1 MLASV
6 TEIAQKA
13 KRASKQARSL
23 TTKAKNELLASIS
36 NEIDKNKTKII
47 TANSIDIENL
57 PISTKDS
64 FRDRLILDEPRI
76 ESMLTS
82 ISDIIDLPDPIG
94 QIIDL
99 GKRPNGL
106 HIKKMRTALG
116 VIGIIYESRPNVT
129 TDASALCLKSGNSVI
144 LRGGS
149 ESINTNLAIGEIIRK
164 SLINNSVDPN
174 IVQVIENTSRDL
186 VSEIAS
192 ADKYI
197 DLIIPRGSKELL
209 KFLQKHATI
218 PMIKHLD
225 GVCHVFVD
233 DSADIKKSLDISVN
247 SKTNRFGV
255 CNAMETLLVSEMIAV
270 NFLPK
275 VTKILLEKKVEIRGC
290 EVSRKIVPNLNIACE
305 ADWQEEYLAPILAVK
320 VVTGIDDAINHIN
333 KFGSH
338 HTDAIV
344 SENEEHQK
352 RFLREIESSSVL
364 VNTSTRFAD
373 GFEYG
378 LGAEIGISTDKIHAR
393 GPVGLEGLTSLK
405 WVVSGNGQVRG

>member
-1 MLASV
+1 
-6 TEIAQKA
+6 
-13 KRASKQARSL
+13 
-23 TTKAKNELLASIS
+23 
-36 NEIDKNKTKII
+36 
-47 TANSIDIENL
+47 
-57 PISTKDS
+57 
-64 FRDRLILDEPRI
+64 
-76 ESMLTS
+76 MLTS

-174 IVQVIENTSRDL
+174 LVQVIENTSRDL

-320 VVTGIDDAINHIN
+320 VVTGIDDAITHIN

>member
-1 MLASV
+1 
-6 TEIAQKA
+6 
-13 KRASKQARSL
+13 
-23 TTKAKNELLASIS
+23 
-36 NEIDKNKTKII
+36 
-47 TANSIDIENL
+47 
-57 PISTKDS
+57 
-64 FRDRLILDEPRI
+64 
-76 ESMLTS
+76 MLTS

-174 IVQVIENTSRDL
+174 LVQVIENTSRDL

-275 VTKILLEKKVEIRGC
+275 VTKILSDKKVEIRGC
-290 EVSRKIVPNLNIACE
+290 EVSRKIVPNLNIASE

-405 WVVSGNGQVRG
+405 WVVSGNGQVRR

>member
-1 MLASV
+1 
-6 TEIAQKA
+6 
-13 KRASKQARSL
+13 
-23 TTKAKNELLASIS
+23 
-36 NEIDKNKTKII
+36 
-47 TANSIDIENL
+47 
-57 PISTKDS
+57 
-64 FRDRLILDEPRI
+64 
-76 ESMLTS
+76 MLTS

-149 ESINTNLAIGEIIRK
+149 ESINTNLAIGKIIRK

-174 IVQVIENTSRDL
+174 LVQVIENTSRDL

-209 KFLQKHATI
+209 KFLRKYATI

-255 CNAMETLLVSEMIAV
+255 CNAMETLLVSETIAV

-290 EVSRKIVPNLNIACE
+290 DVSREIVPNLKIASE

>member
-1 MLASV
+1 
-6 TEIAQKA
+6 
-13 KRASKQARSL
+13 
-23 TTKAKNELLASIS
+23 
-36 NEIDKNKTKII
+36 
-47 TANSIDIENL
+47 
-57 PISTKDS
+57 
-64 FRDRLILDEPRI
+64 
-76 ESMLTS
+76 MLTS

-164 SLINNSVDPN
+164 SLIDNSVDPN
-174 IVQVIENTSRDL
+174 LVQVIENTSRDL

>member
-1 MLASV
+1 
-6 TEIAQKA
+6 
-13 KRASKQARSL
+13 
-23 TTKAKNELLASIS
+23 
-36 NEIDKNKTKII
+36 
-47 TANSIDIENL
+47 
-57 PISTKDS
+57 
-64 FRDRLILDEPRI
+64 
-76 ESMLTS
+76 MLTS

-149 ESINTNLAIGEIIRK
+149 ESINTNLAIGEIIKK
-164 SLINNSVDPN
+164 SLINNSMDPN
-174 IVQVIENTSRDL
+174 LVHVIENTSRDL

-290 EVSRKIVPNLNIACE
+290 EVSRKIVPNLNIASE

>member
-1 MLASV
+1 
-6 TEIAQKA
+6 
-13 KRASKQARSL
+13 
-23 TTKAKNELLASIS
+23 
-36 NEIDKNKTKII
+36 
-47 TANSIDIENL
+47 
-57 PISTKDS
+57 
-64 FRDRLILDEPRI
+64 
-76 ESMLTS
+76 MLTS

-149 ESINTNLAIGEIIRK
+149 ESINTNLAIGKIIRK

-174 IVQVIENTSRDL
+174 LVQVIENTSRDI
-186 VSEIAS
+186 VAEIAA

-275 VTKILLEKKVEIRGC
+275 VIKILLERKVEIRGC
-290 EVSRKIVPNLNIACE
+290 DASRKIVPNLKIASE

-320 VVTGIDDAINHIN
+320 VVTGLDDAINHIN

>member
-1 MLASV
+1 
-6 TEIAQKA
+6 
-13 KRASKQARSL
+13 
-23 TTKAKNELLASIS
+23 
-36 NEIDKNKTKII
+36 
-47 TANSIDIENL
+47 
-57 PISTKDS
+57 
-64 FRDRLILDEPRI
+64 
-76 ESMLTS
+76 MLTS

-149 ESINTNLAIGEIIRK
+149 ESINTNLAIGKIIRK

-174 IVQVIENTSRDL
+174 LVQVIENTSRDI
-186 VSEIAS
+186 VSEIAA

-225 GVCHVFVD
+225 GVCHVFID

-275 VTKILLEKKVEIRGC
+275 VAKILLERKVEIRGC
-290 EVSRKIVPNLNIACE
+290 DVSRKIVPNLKIASE

>member
-1 MLASV
+1 
-6 TEIAQKA
+6 
-13 KRASKQARSL
+13 
-23 TTKAKNELLASIS
+23 
-36 NEIDKNKTKII
+36 
-47 TANSIDIENL
+47 
-57 PISTKDS
+57 
-64 FRDRLILDEPRI
+64 
-76 ESMLTS
+76 MLTS

-174 IVQVIENTSRDL
+174 LVQVIENTSRDL

-192 ADKYI
+192 ADEYI

-275 VTKILLEKKVEIRGC
+275 VTKILSEKKVEIRGC
-290 EVSRKIVPNLNIACE
+290 EVSRKIVPNLNIASE

-320 VVTGIDDAINHIN
+320 VVTGIDDAITHIN

>member
-1 MLASV
+1 
-6 TEIAQKA
+6 
-13 KRASKQARSL
+13 
-23 TTKAKNELLASIS
+23 
-36 NEIDKNKTKII
+36 
-47 TANSIDIENL
+47 
-57 PISTKDS
+57 
-64 FRDRLILDEPRI
+64 
-76 ESMLTS
+76 MLTS

-149 ESINTNLAIGEIIRK
+149 ESINTNLAIGKIIRK

-174 IVQVIENTSRDL
+174 LVQVIENTSRDI
-186 VSEIAS
+186 VSEIAA

-225 GVCHVFVD
+225 GVCHVFID

-275 VTKILLEKKVEIRGC
+275 VAKILLERKVEIRGC
-290 EVSRKIVPNLNIACE
+290 DVSRKIVPNLKIASE

-320 VVTGIDDAINHIN
+320 VVTGLDDAINHIN

>member
-1 MLASV
+1 
-6 TEIAQKA
+6 
-13 KRASKQARSL
+13 
-23 TTKAKNELLASIS
+23 
-36 NEIDKNKTKII
+36 
-47 TANSIDIENL
+47 
-57 PISTKDS
+57 
-64 FRDRLILDEPRI
+64 
-76 ESMLTS
+76 MLTS

-174 IVQVIENTSRDL
+174 LVQVIENTSRDL

-233 DSADIKKSLDISVN
+233 DSADIKKSLDISIN

-290 EVSRKIVPNLNIACE
+290 EVSRKIVPNLNIASE

>member
-1 MLASV
+1 
-6 TEIAQKA
+6 
-13 KRASKQARSL
+13 
-23 TTKAKNELLASIS
+23 
-36 NEIDKNKTKII
+36 
-47 TANSIDIENL
+47 
-57 PISTKDS
+57 
-64 FRDRLILDEPRI
+64 
-76 ESMLTS
+76 MLTS

-164 SLINNSVDPN
+164 SLINNSMDPN
-174 IVQVIENTSRDL
+174 LVHVIENTSRDL

>member
-1 MLASV
+1 
-6 TEIAQKA
+6 
-13 KRASKQARSL
+13 
-23 TTKAKNELLASIS
+23 
-36 NEIDKNKTKII
+36 
-47 TANSIDIENL
+47 
-57 PISTKDS
+57 
-64 FRDRLILDEPRI
+64 
-76 ESMLTS
+76 MLTS

-174 IVQVIENTSRDL
+174 LVQVIENTSRDL

-290 EVSRKIVPNLNIACE
+290 EVSRKIVPNLNIASQ

-320 VVTGIDDAINHIN
+320 VVTGIDDAITHIN

>member
-1 MLASV
+1 
-6 TEIAQKA
+6 
-13 KRASKQARSL
+13 
-23 TTKAKNELLASIS
+23 
-36 NEIDKNKTKII
+36 
-47 TANSIDIENL
+47 
-57 PISTKDS
+57 
-64 FRDRLILDEPRI
+64 
-76 ESMLTS
+76 MLTS

-129 TDASALCLKSGNSVI
+129 TDASALCLKSGNSVN

-174 IVQVIENTSRDL
+174 LVQVIENTSRNL

-275 VTKILLEKKVEIRGC
+275 VTKILSEKKVEIRGC
-290 EVSRKIVPNLNIACE
+290 EVSRKIVPNLNIASE

>member
-1 MLASV
+1 
-6 TEIAQKA
+6 
-13 KRASKQARSL
+13 
-23 TTKAKNELLASIS
+23 
-36 NEIDKNKTKII
+36 
-47 TANSIDIENL
+47 
-57 PISTKDS
+57 
-64 FRDRLILDEPRI
+64 
-76 ESMLTS
+76 MLTS

-174 IVQVIENTSRDL
+174 LVQVIENTSRDL

-290 EVSRKIVPNLNIACE
+290 EVSRKIVPNLNIASE
-305 ADWQEEYLAPILAVK
+305 ADWQEEYLAPILSVK
-320 VVTGIDDAINHIN
+320 VVAGLDDAINHIN

-344 SENEEHQK
+344 SENEEHQN

-393 GPVGLEGLTSLK
+393 GPFGLEGLTSLK

>member
-1 MLASV
+1 
-6 TEIAQKA
+6 
-13 KRASKQARSL
+13 
-23 TTKAKNELLASIS
+23 
-36 NEIDKNKTKII
+36 
-47 TANSIDIENL
+47 
-57 PISTKDS
+57 
-64 FRDRLILDEPRI
+64 
-76 ESMLTS
+76 MLTS

-174 IVQVIENTSRDL
+174 LVQVIENTSRDL

-192 ADKYI
+192 ADRYI

-255 CNAMETLLVSEMIAV
+255 CNAMETLLVSEIIAV

-275 VTKILLEKKVEIRGC
+275 FAKILMEKKVEIRGC
-290 EVSRKIVPNLNIACE
+290 DASRKIVPNLKIASE

-320 VVTGIDDAINHIN
+320 VVAGLDDAINHIN

-405 WVVSGNGQVRG
+405 WVVSGNGQVRD

>member
-1 MLASV
+1 
-6 TEIAQKA
+6 
-13 KRASKQARSL
+13 
-23 TTKAKNELLASIS
+23 
-36 NEIDKNKTKII
+36 
-47 TANSIDIENL
+47 
-57 PISTKDS
+57 
-64 FRDRLILDEPRI
+64 
-76 ESMLTS
+76 MLTS

-149 ESINTNLAIGEIIRK
+149 ESINTNLAIGKIIRK

-174 IVQVIENTSRDL
+174 LVQVIENTSRDI
-186 VSEIAS
+186 VAEIAA

-209 KFLQKHATI
+209 KFLQKHATT

-225 GVCHVFVD
+225 GLCHVFID

-275 VTKILLEKKVEIRGC
+275 VVKILLERKVEIRGC
-290 EVSRKIVPNLNIACE
+290 DASRKIVPNLKIASE

-320 VVTGIDDAINHIN
+320 VVTGLDDAINHIN

>member
-1 MLASV
+1 
-6 TEIAQKA
+6 
-13 KRASKQARSL
+13 
-23 TTKAKNELLASIS
+23 
-36 NEIDKNKTKII
+36 
-47 TANSIDIENL
+47 
-57 PISTKDS
+57 
-64 FRDRLILDEPRI
+64 
-76 ESMLTS
+76 MLTS

-174 IVQVIENTSRDL
+174 LVQVIENTSRDL

-290 EVSRKIVPNLNIACE
+290 EVSRKIVPNLNIASQ

-320 VVTGIDDAINHIN
+320 VVTGIDDAITHIN

-393 GPVGLEGLTSLK
+393 GPFGLEGLTSLK

>member
-1 MLASV
+1 MLS
-6 TEIAQKA
+6 
-13 KRASKQARSL
+13 
-23 TTKAKNELLASIS
+23 SIS
-36 NEIDKNKTKII
+36 
-47 TANSIDIENL
+47 A
-57 PISTKDS
+57 
-64 FRDRLILDEPRI
+64 
-76 ESMLTS
+76 
-82 ISDIIDLPDPIG
+82 IIDLPDPIG

-149 ESINTNLAIGEIIRK
+149 ESINTNLAIGKIIRK

-174 IVQVIENTSRDL
+174 LVQVIENTSRDI
-186 VSEIAS
+186 VSEIAA

-225 GVCHVFVD
+225 GVCHVFID

-275 VTKILLEKKVEIRGC
+275 VVKILLERKVEIRGC
-290 EVSRKIVPNLNIACE
+290 DFSRKIVPNLKIASE

-320 VVTGIDDAINHIN
+320 VVTGLDDAINHIN

>member
-1 MLASV
+1 
-6 TEIAQKA
+6 
-13 KRASKQARSL
+13 
-23 TTKAKNELLASIS
+23 
-36 NEIDKNKTKII
+36 
-47 TANSIDIENL
+47 
-57 PISTKDS
+57 
-64 FRDRLILDEPRI
+64 
-76 ESMLTS
+76 MLTS

-149 ESINTNLAIGEIIRK
+149 ESINTNLAIGKIIRK

-174 IVQVIENTSRDL
+174 LVQVIENTSRDI
-186 VSEIAS
+186 VAEIAA

-225 GVCHVFVD
+225 GVCHVFID

-275 VTKILLEKKVEIRGC
+275 VVKILLERKVEIRGC
-290 EVSRKIVPNLNIACE
+290 DASRKIVPNLKIASE

>member
-1 MLASV
+1 
-6 TEIAQKA
+6 
-13 KRASKQARSL
+13 
-23 TTKAKNELLASIS
+23 
-36 NEIDKNKTKII
+36 
-47 TANSIDIENL
+47 
-57 PISTKDS
+57 
-64 FRDRLILDEPRI
+64 
-76 ESMLTS
+76 MLTS

-149 ESINTNLAIGEIIRK
+149 ESINTNLAIEKIIRK

-174 IVQVIENTSRDL
+174 LVQVIENTSRDI
-186 VSEIAS
+186 VAEIAA

-225 GVCHVFVD
+225 GVCHVFID

-290 EVSRKIVPNLNIACE
+290 EVSRKIVPNLNIASE

>member
-1 MLASV
+1 
-6 TEIAQKA
+6 
-13 KRASKQARSL
+13 
-23 TTKAKNELLASIS
+23 
-36 NEIDKNKTKII
+36 
-47 TANSIDIENL
+47 
-57 PISTKDS
+57 
-64 FRDRLILDEPRI
+64 
-76 ESMLTS
+76 
-82 ISDIIDLPDPIG
+82 
-94 QIIDL
+94 
-99 GKRPNGL
+99 
-106 HIKKMRTALG
+106 MRTALG

-144 LRGGS
+144 IRGGS

-174 IVQVIENTSRDL
+174 LVQVIENTSRDL

-275 VTKILLEKKVEIRGC
+275 VTKILSEKKVEIRGC
-290 EVSRKIVPNLNIACE
+290 EVSRKIVPNLNIASE

-344 SENEEHQK
+344 SENTEHQK

>member
-1 MLASV
+1 
-6 TEIAQKA
+6 
-13 KRASKQARSL
+13 
-23 TTKAKNELLASIS
+23 
-36 NEIDKNKTKII
+36 
-47 TANSIDIENL
+47 
-57 PISTKDS
+57 
-64 FRDRLILDEPRI
+64 
-76 ESMLTS
+76 MLTS

-174 IVQVIENTSRDL
+174 LVQVIENTSRDL

-275 VTKILLEKKVEIRGC
+275 VVKILLERKVEIRGC
-290 EVSRKIVPNLNIACE
+290 DFSRKIVPNLKIASE

-405 WVVSGNGQVRG
+405 WVVSGNGQVRR

>member
-1 MLASV
+1 
-6 TEIAQKA
+6 
-13 KRASKQARSL
+13 
-23 TTKAKNELLASIS
+23 
-36 NEIDKNKTKII
+36 
-47 TANSIDIENL
+47 
-57 PISTKDS
+57 
-64 FRDRLILDEPRI
+64 
-76 ESMLTS
+76 MLTS

-149 ESINTNLAIGEIIRK
+149 ESINTNLAIGKIIRK

-174 IVQVIENTSRDL
+174 LVQVIENTSRDI
-186 VSEIAS
+186 VAEIAA

-233 DSADIKKSLDISVN
+233 DSADIKKSLEISVN

-275 VTKILLEKKVEIRGC
+275 VTKILSEKKVEIRGC
-290 EVSRKIVPNLNIACE
+290 EVSRKIVPNLNIASE

-405 WVVSGNGQVRG
+405 WVVSGNGQVRD

>member
-174 IVQVIENTSRDL
+174 LVQVIENTSRDL

-290 EVSRKIVPNLNIACE
+290 EGSRKIVPNLNIASE

>member
-1 MLASV
+1 
-6 TEIAQKA
+6 
-13 KRASKQARSL
+13 
-23 TTKAKNELLASIS
+23 
-36 NEIDKNKTKII
+36 
-47 TANSIDIENL
+47 
-57 PISTKDS
+57 
-64 FRDRLILDEPRI
+64 
-76 ESMLTS
+76 MLTS

-149 ESINTNLAIGEIIRK
+149 ESINTNLAIGKIIRK

>member
-1 MLASV
+1 
-6 TEIAQKA
+6 
-13 KRASKQARSL
+13 
-23 TTKAKNELLASIS
+23 
-36 NEIDKNKTKII
+36 
-47 TANSIDIENL
+47 
-57 PISTKDS
+57 
-64 FRDRLILDEPRI
+64 
-76 ESMLTS
+76 MLTS

-174 IVQVIENTSRDL
+174 LVQVIENTSRDI
-186 VSEIAS
+186 VSEIAA

-225 GVCHVFVD
+225 GVCHVFID

-275 VTKILLEKKVEIRGC
+275 VVKILLERKVEIRGC
-290 EVSRKIVPNLNIACE
+290 DASRKIVPNLKIASE

>member
-1 MLASV
+1 
-6 TEIAQKA
+6 
-13 KRASKQARSL
+13 
-23 TTKAKNELLASIS
+23 
-36 NEIDKNKTKII
+36 
-47 TANSIDIENL
+47 
-57 PISTKDS
+57 
-64 FRDRLILDEPRI
+64 
-76 ESMLTS
+76 MLTS

-290 EVSRKIVPNLNIACE
+290 EVSRKIVPNLNIASE

-344 SENEEHQK
+344 AENKEHQK

>member
-174 IVQVIENTSRDL
+174 LVQVIENTSRDL

-275 VTKILLEKKVEIRGC
+275 VTKILSDKKVEIRGC
-290 EVSRKIVPNLNIACE
+290 EVSRKIVPNLNIASE

-320 VVTGIDDAINHIN
+320 VVTGIDDAITHIN

-405 WVVSGNGQVRG
+405 WVVSGNGQVRR

>member
-1 MLASV
+1 
-6 TEIAQKA
+6 
-13 KRASKQARSL
+13 
-23 TTKAKNELLASIS
+23 
-36 NEIDKNKTKII
+36 
-47 TANSIDIENL
+47 
-57 PISTKDS
+57 
-64 FRDRLILDEPRI
+64 
-76 ESMLTS
+76 MLTS
-82 ISDIIDLPDPIG
+82 ISDIIELPDPIG

-174 IVQVIENTSRDL
+174 LVQVIENTSRDL

-192 ADKYI
+192 ADRYI

-290 EVSRKIVPNLNIACE
+290 EVSRKIVPNLNIASE

-405 WVVSGNGQVRG
+405 WVISGNGQVRG

>member
-1 MLASV
+1 
-6 TEIAQKA
+6 
-13 KRASKQARSL
+13 
-23 TTKAKNELLASIS
+23 
-36 NEIDKNKTKII
+36 
-47 TANSIDIENL
+47 
-57 PISTKDS
+57 
-64 FRDRLILDEPRI
+64 
-76 ESMLTS
+76 MLTS

-174 IVQVIENTSRDL
+174 LVQVIENTSRDL

-192 ADKYI
+192 ADRYI

-290 EVSRKIVPNLNIACE
+290 EVSRKIVPNLNIASE

-405 WVVSGNGQVRG
+405 WVVSGNGQVRR

>member
-1 MLASV
+1 
-6 TEIAQKA
+6 
-13 KRASKQARSL
+13 
-23 TTKAKNELLASIS
+23 
-36 NEIDKNKTKII
+36 
-47 TANSIDIENL
+47 
-57 PISTKDS
+57 
-64 FRDRLILDEPRI
+64 
-76 ESMLTS
+76 MLTS

-174 IVQVIENTSRDL
+174 LVQVIENTSRDL

-290 EVSRKIVPNLNIACE
+290 EVSRKIVPNLNIASE

-320 VVTGIDDAINHIN
+320 VVTGIDDAITHIN

-344 SENEEHQK
+344 SENEEHQR

>member
-1 MLASV
+1 
-6 TEIAQKA
+6 
-13 KRASKQARSL
+13 
-23 TTKAKNELLASIS
+23 
-36 NEIDKNKTKII
+36 
-47 TANSIDIENL
+47 
-57 PISTKDS
+57 
-64 FRDRLILDEPRI
+64 
-76 ESMLTS
+76 MLTS

-290 EVSRKIVPNLNIACE
+290 EVSRKIVPNLNIASE
-305 ADWQEEYLAPILAVK
+305 ADWREEYLAPILAVK

-344 SENEEHQK
+344 SENKEHQK

>member
-1 MLASV
+1 
-6 TEIAQKA
+6 
-13 KRASKQARSL
+13 
-23 TTKAKNELLASIS
+23 
-36 NEIDKNKTKII
+36 
-47 TANSIDIENL
+47 
-57 PISTKDS
+57 
-64 FRDRLILDEPRI
+64 
-76 ESMLTS
+76 MLTS

-174 IVQVIENTSRDL
+174 LVQVIENTSRDL

-255 CNAMETLLVSEMIAV
+255 CNAMETLLISEMIAV

-290 EVSRKIVPNLNIACE
+290 EVSRKIVPNLNIASQ

-320 VVTGIDDAINHIN
+320 VVTGIDDAITHIN

>member
-1 MLASV
+1 
-6 TEIAQKA
+6 
-13 KRASKQARSL
+13 
-23 TTKAKNELLASIS
+23 
-36 NEIDKNKTKII
+36 
-47 TANSIDIENL
+47 
-57 PISTKDS
+57 
-64 FRDRLILDEPRI
+64 
-76 ESMLTS
+76 MLTS

-149 ESINTNLAIGEIIRK
+149 ESINTNLAIGKIIRK

-174 IVQVIENTSRDL
+174 LVQVIENTSRDI
-186 VSEIAS
+186 VAEIAA

-225 GVCHVFVD
+225 GVCHVFID

-275 VTKILLEKKVEIRGC
+275 VVKILLERKVEIRGC
-290 EVSRKIVPNLNIACE
+290 DASRKIVPNLKIASE

-320 VVTGIDDAINHIN
+320 VVTGLDDAINHIN

>member
-1 MLASV
+1 
-6 TEIAQKA
+6 
-13 KRASKQARSL
+13 
-23 TTKAKNELLASIS
+23 
-36 NEIDKNKTKII
+36 
-47 TANSIDIENL
+47 
-57 PISTKDS
+57 
-64 FRDRLILDEPRI
+64 
-76 ESMLTS
+76 MLTS

-149 ESINTNLAIGEIIRK
+149 ESINTNLTIGKIIRK

-174 IVQVIENTSRDL
+174 LVQVIENTSRDI
-186 VSEIAS
+186 VSEIAA

-197 DLIIPRGSKELL
+197 DLIIPRGSKKLL

-225 GVCHVFVD
+225 GVCHVFID
-233 DSADIKKSLDISVN
+233 DSADVKKSLDISVN

-255 CNAMETLLVSEMIAV
+255 CNAMETLLVSEKIAI

-275 VTKILLEKKVEIRGC
+275 VAKILLERKVEIRGC
-290 EVSRKIVPNLNIACE
+290 DVSRKIVPNLKIASE

>member
-1 MLASV
+1 
-6 TEIAQKA
+6 
-13 KRASKQARSL
+13 
-23 TTKAKNELLASIS
+23 
-36 NEIDKNKTKII
+36 
-47 TANSIDIENL
+47 
-57 PISTKDS
+57 
-64 FRDRLILDEPRI
+64 
-76 ESMLTS
+76 MLTS

-174 IVQVIENTSRDL
+174 LVQVIENTSRDL

-290 EVSRKIVPNLNIACE
+290 EVSRKIVPNLNIASE

-344 SENEEHQK
+344 SENEEHQN

>member
-1 MLASV
+1 
-6 TEIAQKA
+6 
-13 KRASKQARSL
+13 
-23 TTKAKNELLASIS
+23 
-36 NEIDKNKTKII
+36 
-47 TANSIDIENL
+47 
-57 PISTKDS
+57 
-64 FRDRLILDEPRI
+64 
-76 ESMLTS
+76 MLTS

-149 ESINTNLAIGEIIRK
+149 ESINTNLAIGKIIRK

-174 IVQVIENTSRDL
+174 LVQVIENTSRDI
-186 VSEIAS
+186 VSEIAA

>member
-1 MLASV
+1 
-6 TEIAQKA
+6 
-13 KRASKQARSL
+13 
-23 TTKAKNELLASIS
+23 
-36 NEIDKNKTKII
+36 
-47 TANSIDIENL
+47 
-57 PISTKDS
+57 
-64 FRDRLILDEPRI
+64 
-76 ESMLTS
+76 MLTS

-149 ESINTNLAIGEIIRK
+149 ESINTNLAIGKIIRK

-174 IVQVIENTSRDL
+174 LVQVIENTSRDI
-186 VSEIAS
+186 VSEIAA

-225 GVCHVFVD
+225 GVCHVFID

-275 VTKILLEKKVEIRGC
+275 VVKILLEKKVEIRGC
-290 EVSRKIVPNLNIACE
+290 DFSRKIVPTLKIASE

>member
-1 MLASV
+1 
-6 TEIAQKA
+6 
-13 KRASKQARSL
+13 
-23 TTKAKNELLASIS
+23 
-36 NEIDKNKTKII
+36 
-47 TANSIDIENL
+47 
-57 PISTKDS
+57 
-64 FRDRLILDEPRI
+64 
-76 ESMLTS
+76 MLTS

-174 IVQVIENTSRDL
+174 LVQVIENTSRDL

-225 GVCHVFVD
+225 GVCHVFID

-290 EVSRKIVPNLNIACE
+290 EVSRKIVPNLNIASE

-344 SENEEHQK
+344 SENEEHQN